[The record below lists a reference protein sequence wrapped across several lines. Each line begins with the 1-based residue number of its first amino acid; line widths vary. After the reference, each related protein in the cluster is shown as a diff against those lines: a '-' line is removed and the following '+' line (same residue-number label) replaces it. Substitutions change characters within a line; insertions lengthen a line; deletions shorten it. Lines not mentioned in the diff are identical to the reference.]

1 MAFKFTPEKWAG
13 IAYLAPSAAVGGIW
27 AVLLLVS
34 NPSKSGPIDIGFL
47 RYALFEERERW
58 FFWWLATL
66 PIACLLLSV
75 SYFSAIARAKV
86 GAITLSTI
94 GVVLAVVT
102 WFTMDWTIALFVTAP
117 LLFSVP
123 SAKNAI

>member
-1 MAFKFTPEKWAG
+1 MAFKLTPEKWAG
-13 IAYLAPSAAVGGIW
+13 IAYLAPAAAVGGIW

-66 PIACLLLSV
+66 PVPCLLLSV
-75 SYFSAIARAKV
+75 SYFSAMARARV
-86 GAITLSTI
+86 GAITRGTV
-94 GVVLAVVT
+94 GAGLAVITGFPVG
-102 WFTMDWTIALFVTAP
+102 WTCGVFVREL
-117 LLFSVP
+117 LLFS
-123 SAKNAI
+123 